1 MSGNENPYWNF
12 WRVVFAGWLIQYP
25 GKFLRAIFW
34 FLLAIAV
41 GVMYIVSPEKEVDR
55 RETIESLSPAIDN
68 TEEMRYNDRDRFY
81 RFK

>member
-41 GVMYIVSPEKEVDR
+41 GVMYIVSPEVDR
-55 RETIESLSPAIDN
+55 RETFEDDLRSSIDN